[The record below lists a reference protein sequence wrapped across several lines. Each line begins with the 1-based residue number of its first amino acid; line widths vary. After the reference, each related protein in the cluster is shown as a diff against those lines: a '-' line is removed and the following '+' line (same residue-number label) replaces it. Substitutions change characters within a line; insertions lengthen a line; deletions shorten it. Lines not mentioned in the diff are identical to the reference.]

1 MSNNMSNKLMVK
13 VALMWRSAE
22 EGGRK
27 RPIATADY
35 AATAYFVDGDRQL
48 FSVVL
53 HFPSTLQNEV
63 KVPQLLD
70 RADMDILVPEVIKG
84 KLKQGAS
91 FYVTEGARVVAEGKI
106 SGLEINALRDH
117 ASVNTRSK
125 KSRTRVQRKVAK
137 KVAPKL
143 VHYQVVSPVVK
154 DGDFSSSLEYEEFH
168 I

>member
-1 MSNNMSNKLMVK
+1 MSNKLMVKMVK

-22 EGGRK
+22 QGGRK

-48 FSVVL
+48 FSIVL
-53 HFPSTLQNEV
+53 HFPSTLQNGL

-70 RADMDILVPEVIKG
+70 RADMDILVPEVVKG

-106 SGLEINALRDH
+106 SGLEINALRVH
-117 ASVNTRSK
+117 ASVNTRRK
-125 KSRTRVQRKVAK
+125 RSRTRVEIKGAK
-137 KVAPKL
+137 KVDLKL
-143 VHYQVVSPVVK
+143 VRYQVVSPVVRES
-154 DGDFSSSLEYEEFH
+154 DFSSSLEYEEFH

>member
-1 MSNNMSNKLMVK
+1 MSNKLMVK

-53 HFPSTLQNEV
+53 HFPSTLQNGV

-84 KLKQGAS
+84 QLKQGAS

-125 KSRTRVQRKVAK
+125 KSRMQRKVAK

-154 DGDFSSSLEYEEFH
+154 EGDFSSSLEYEEFH

>member
-1 MSNNMSNKLMVK
+1 MVK

-53 HFPSTLQNEV
+53 HFPSTLQNGV

-84 KLKQGAS
+84 QLKQGAS

-125 KSRTRVQRKVAK
+125 KSRMQRKVAK

-154 DGDFSSSLEYEEFH
+154 EGDFSSSLEYEEFH

>member
-53 HFPSTLQNEV
+53 HFPSTLQNGV

-84 KLKQGAS
+84 QLKQGAS

-125 KSRTRVQRKVAK
+125 KSRMQRKVAK

>member
-53 HFPSTLQNEV
+53 HFPSTLQNGV

-84 KLKQGAS
+84 QLKQGAS

-125 KSRTRVQRKVAK
+125 KSRMQRKVAK

-143 VHYQVVSPVVK
+143 V
-154 DGDFSSSLEYEEFH
+154 LW
-168 I
+168 

>member
-53 HFPSTLQNEV
+53 HFPSTLQNGV

-84 KLKQGAS
+84 QLKQGAS

-125 KSRTRVQRKVAK
+125 KSRMQRKVAK

-154 DGDFSSSLEYEEFH
+154 EGDFSSSLEYEEFH

>member
-1 MSNNMSNKLMVK
+1 MSNKLMVK

-53 HFPSTLQNEV
+53 HFPSTLQNGV
-63 KVPQLLD
+63 KVLQLLD

-84 KLKQGAS
+84 QLKQGAS

-125 KSRTRVQRKVAK
+125 KSRMQRKVAK

-154 DGDFSSSLEYEEFH
+154 DGDFSSSLECEEFH